1 MEKKLKQV
9 MELLN
14 KNEQLTK
21 ELFTQE
27 TPEGAQKVLK
37 NAGVDFTVDEIK
49 HVGKLINQMLENKGR
64 ELSED
69 ELTNVAGGG
78 VYQNIGS
85 AVGKLIDGL
94 CNLAGEGCNW
104 GVNAILSSGW

>member
-14 KNEQLTK
+14 KNEKLAK

-37 NAGVDFTVDEIK
+37 NAGIDFTVDEIK
-49 HVGKLINQMLENKGR
+49 HVGKLINQMQENKGR

-78 VYQNIGS
+78 VWQD
-85 AVGKLIDGL
+85 VGKGL
-94 CNLAGEGCNW
+94 DTIVNGVAQIAGTVVGTFAR
-104 GVNAILSSGW
+104 VFKGW